1 MNGFIL
7 ATFETFDDMSPSSE
21 IGSKDHDFK
30 LFSMLR
36 DSKSPVTEFL
46 SSFYK
51 VSPTVWL
58 LRGPCQRITQAS
70 LTEECQWSQETI
82 NDRLQIYW
90 NSVSTSKYDPRPAIQ
105 TFLLQK
111 KQAEGVAR
119 RSSLPRF
126 YGLSFVLLDV
136 NYSICWEYFF
146 SSRKEKSLY
155 SRVLNCIW
163 FRKIPLDPIFLSSPW
178 IL

>member
-7 ATFETFDDMSPSSE
+7 ATFEKFDDMSPSSE

-111 KQAEGVAR
+111 KQAEGVTR

-146 SSRKEKSLY
+146 SSRKKKSLY
-155 SRVLNCIW
+155 SEY
-163 FRKIPLDPIFLSSPW
+163 W
-178 IL
+178 IVFDFGRYH